1 MFVCFFVMSNQT
13 VCRGFCV
20 FLLFPHIVYSCVL
33 INFSFLLILPL
44 CQRAIFRVLM
54 LDWCNIRRA
63 VLFSLNM
70 SEHSQIMG
78 TIRAVVKMF
87 CWKHHHRKKQ
97 SLKCIYFKVAL
108 KIISPSV
115 ESVLNCWHPFALSTT
130 CSLEVN
136 PDSNVL
142 HEAAV
147 TAHFSQALWSHS
159 DWSCVEWAAC
169 GQQAFYWVVVP
180 ELARRPTVPPRC
192 SSLSII
198 KVGSARASGPGSF
211 INWITC
217 KINVH
222 LLQRS
227 NGLLPLA
234 EIISVGLRM
243 TAEGSAQW
251 MGRFAALHTKWIV
264 HHCLIKGLLETLVS
278 SPPDSKP

>member
-1 MFVCFFVMSNQT
+1 MDFFWSRRGNHSPTSAKCFEWMTSICPFLN
-13 VCRGFCV
+13 V
-20 FLLFPHIVYSCVL
+20 FKSQPCFQS
-33 INFSFLLILPL
+33 PL
-44 CQRAIFRVLM
+44 CSCSGR
-54 LDWCNIRRA
+54 
-63 VLFSLNM
+63 
-70 SEHSQIMG
+70 
-78 TIRAVVKMF
+78 
-87 CWKHHHRKKQ
+87 
-97 SLKCIYFKVAL
+97 
-108 KIISPSV
+108 SPSG
-115 ESVLNCWHPFALSTT
+115 
-130 CSLEVN
+130 
-136 PDSNVL
+136 
-142 HEAAV
+142 AA
-147 TAHFSQALWSHS
+147 S
-159 DWSCVEWAAC
+159 
-169 GQQAFYWVVVP
+169 GQQAVSRAVVP
-180 ELARRPTVPPRC
+180 ELARRPAVPPRC